1 MPEASKRVEIKIIC
15 KKEKMKEINAT
26 NISKSNQLIKG
37 EQVMP
42 KPKNQKSLRK
52 MQKIKR
58 IGDKIMGIAT
68 KNKFLTTLG
77 LVGLTSIIYPEI
89 ASADLGKITG
99 LSEVSKTVVAEV
111 QGDGLKITLNV
122 VGIGCIIYSL
132 FNGFN
137 KAVLVLGGLILVYA
151 NIYFKYVNGLFG

>member
-1 MPEASKRVEIKIIC
+1 METK
-15 KKEKMKEINAT
+15 
-26 NISKSNQLIKG
+26 QLIKR
-37 EQVMP
+37 ERVM
-42 KPKNQKSLRK
+42 KKLKNQKILGK
-52 MQKIKR
+52 MGKIER
-58 IGDKIMGIAT
+58 LSNKIMGIA
-68 KNKFLTTLG
+68 KNNKFYTTLG
-77 LVGLTSIIYPEI
+77 LVGLVSMIYPEI
-89 ASADLGKITG
+89 ALADLGKIQG
-99 LSEVSKTVVAEV
+99 LSEVSKTVVQEV

>member
-1 MPEASKRVEIKIIC
+1 METK
-15 KKEKMKEINAT
+15 
-26 NISKSNQLIKG
+26 QLIKR
-37 EQVMP
+37 ERVM
-42 KPKNQKSLRK
+42 KKLKNQTILGK
-52 MQKIKR
+52 MEKIER
-58 IGDKIMGIAT
+58 LSNKIMGIA
-68 KNKFLTTLG
+68 KNNKFYTTLG
-77 LVGLTSIIYPEI
+77 LVGLVSIIYPEI
-89 ASADLGKITG
+89 ALADLGKIQG
-99 LSEVSKTVVAEV
+99 LSEVSKTVVQEV

>member
-1 MPEASKRVEIKIIC
+1 
-15 KKEKMKEINAT
+15 
-26 NISKSNQLIKG
+26 
-37 EQVMP
+37 
-42 KPKNQKSLRK
+42 
-52 MQKIKR
+52 
-58 IGDKIMGIAT
+58 MGIA
-68 KNKFLTTLG
+68 KNNKFYTTLG
-77 LVGLTSIIYPEI
+77 LVGLVSMIYPEI
-89 ASADLGKITG
+89 ALADLGKIQG
-99 LSEVSKTVVAEV
+99 LSEVSKTVVQEV

>member
-1 MPEASKRVEIKIIC
+1 METK
-15 KKEKMKEINAT
+15 
-26 NISKSNQLIKG
+26 QLIKR
-37 EQVMP
+37 ERVM
-42 KPKNQKSLRK
+42 KKLKNQKILGK
-52 MQKIKR
+52 MEKIER
-58 IGDKIMGIAT
+58 LSNKIMGIA
-68 KNKFLTTLG
+68 KNNKFYTTLG
-77 LVGLTSIIYPEI
+77 LVGLVSMVYPEI
-89 ASADLGKITG
+89 ALADLGKIQG
-99 LSEVSKTVVAEV
+99 LSEVSKTVVQEV

>member
-1 MPEASKRVEIKIIC
+1 METK
-15 KKEKMKEINAT
+15 
-26 NISKSNQLIKG
+26 QLIKR
-37 EQVMP
+37 ERVM
-42 KPKNQKSLRK
+42 KKLKNQKILGK
-52 MQKIKR
+52 MEKIER
-58 IGDKIMGIAT
+58 LSNKIMGIA
-68 KNKFLTTLG
+68 KNNKFYTTLG
-77 LVGLTSIIYPEI
+77 LVGLVSMIYPEI
-89 ASADLGKITG
+89 ALADLGKIQG
-99 LSEVSKTVVAEV
+99 LSEVSKTVVQEV

>member
-1 MPEASKRVEIKIIC
+1 METK
-15 KKEKMKEINAT
+15 
-26 NISKSNQLIKG
+26 QLIKG
-37 EQVMP
+37 EKVMS
-42 KPKNQKSLRK
+42 KPRNQKILGK
-52 MQKIKR
+52 MEKIER
-58 IGDKIMGIAT
+58 LSNKIMGIA
-68 KNKFLTTLG
+68 KNNKFYTTLG
-77 LVGLTSIIYPEI
+77 LVGLVSMIYPEI
-89 ASADLGKITG
+89 ALADLGKIQG
-99 LSEVSKTVVAEV
+99 LSEVSKTVVQEV